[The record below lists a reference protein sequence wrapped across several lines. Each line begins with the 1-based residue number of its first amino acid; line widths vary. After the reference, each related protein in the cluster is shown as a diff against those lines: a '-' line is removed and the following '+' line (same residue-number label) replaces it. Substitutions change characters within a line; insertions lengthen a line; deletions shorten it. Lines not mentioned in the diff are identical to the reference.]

1 MSVTQPVTA
10 LSAADPAAAG
20 PAMPEP
26 ATPDRKAPRQVPT
39 AGMTWLP
46 AGTFAAGP
54 AGPLPAERTE
64 RTVTVDGFWID
75 TRPVTVAE
83 FRRFVRQTG
92 YVTMPERRAGPDA
105 GPDGEP
111 GSLVFRGRPPGPE
124 SGWRYLA
131 GACWKHPDG
140 PDSSVRRRDQ
150 HPVTHVTHADAA
162 AYADWAGKSLPT
174 EAEWEYAARGGLDR
188 AAYVWGDDR
197 EPGGRPMANTGPGSS
212 PWHKLL
218 LDGYAGTSPVTTF
231 PANGYGL
238 YDMAGNVWEWT
249 CDRLGQPRPA
259 PAQASAGNGAPA
271 GNADPCC
278 LPSARPSAAPAPA
291 PGGGLPLVVVKGGS
305 HACALPHC
313 DSFRPAGRQALTA
326 AYSASHLGFRCVLR
340 RP

>member
-10 LSAADPAAAG
+10 LSEPDPAATD
-20 PAMPEP
+20 PA
-26 ATPDRKAPRQVPT
+26 APDRRAPRQVPT

-46 AGTFAAGP
+46 AGAFATEP

-75 TRPVTVAE
+75 TRPVTVSE

-92 YVTMPERRAGPDA
+92 YVTMAEQQAGPDA

-111 GSLVFRGRPPGPE
+111 GSLVFRGQSPGPE
-124 SGWRYLA
+124 SGWRYLS

-162 AYADWAGKSLPT
+162 AYAAWAGKSLPT

-197 EPGGRPMANTGPGSS
+197 EPGGQPMANTGPGSS

-218 LDGYAGTSPVTTF
+218 LEGYAGTSPVTTF

-249 CDRLGQPRPA
+249 CDRLQEPRPA
-259 PAQASAGNGAPA
+259 TAQTSAADQASAGS
-271 GNADPCC
+271 ADPCC
-278 LPSARPSAAPAPA
+278 LPSARPSAAPVPARA
-291 PGGGLPLVVVKGGS
+291 PGDLPLVVVKGGS

-313 DSFRPAGRQALTA
+313 DSFRPAGRQALCA